1 MSRRILIKIGGGAT
15 GEGDTTIADLA
26 WLQGEGYLP
35 IVVHGGG
42 AAVTTWLDRL
52 GTPTRFVDGLRVTSE
67 ESIDVVIA
75 VLAGLA
81 NKRLTDAINAAGG
94 RAVGL
99 SGADGPIAYARVKDE
114 ALGLVG
120 EIERI
125 DPEPLDCLLS
135 GGFLPVVAPI
145 GCLAGEEGP
154 TGTLLNINA
163 DTMAAAVGAALG
175 ADQFIFLTDV
185 PGVLGADGALIPG
198 LTAGEARGLIH
209 DGVIAGGM
217 IPKAEACLRALEG
230 VEESFILDGR
240 SPGILRHAVSG
251 DVRGTR
257 IT

>member
-1 MSRRILIKIGGGAT
+1 M

-26 WLQGEGYLP
+26 WLQDEGHLP
-35 IVVHGGG
+35 LVVHGGG
-42 AAVTTWLDRL
+42 PAVTNWLDRL
-52 GTPTRFVDGLRVTSE
+52 GTPTSFVDGLRVTSE

-75 VLAGLA
+75 VLAGLV

-99 SGADGPIAYARVKDE
+99 SGADGPIAYARIKNE

-120 EIERI
+120 EIDRI
-125 DPEPLDCLLS
+125 DPEPLEWLLS
-135 GGFLPVVAPI
+135 GGFLPVLSPI
-145 GCLAGEEGP
+145 GCLADEGRP

-163 DTMAAAVGAALG
+163 DTMAAEIGAALG

-185 PGVLGADGALIPG
+185 PGVLDADGALMQG
-198 LTAGEARGLIH
+198 LTVEEARGLIEE
-209 DGVIAGGM
+209 GVIAGGM

-240 SPGILRHAVSG
+240 SPGILRQAVSG
-251 DVRGTR
+251 AVHGTR

>member
-1 MSRRILIKIGGGAT
+1 M
-15 GEGDTTIADLA
+15 
-26 WLQGEGYLP
+26 
-35 IVVHGGG
+35 
-42 AAVTTWLDRL
+42 
-52 GTPTRFVDGLRVTSE
+52 
-67 ESIDVVIA
+67 
-75 VLAGLA
+75 
-81 NKRLTDAINAAGG
+81 
-94 RAVGL
+94 
-99 SGADGPIAYARVKDE
+99 
-114 ALGLVG
+114 
-120 EIERI
+120 
-125 DPEPLDCLLS
+125 
-135 GGFLPVVAPI
+135 VAPI
-145 GCLAGEEGP
+145 GCLAGENGP

-185 PGVLGADGALIPG
+185 PGVLGADGTLIPG
-198 LTAGEARGLIH
+198 LTTEEARGLIH

>member
-1 MSRRILIKIGGGAT
+1 M

-26 WLQGEGYLP
+26 WLQQEGHLP

-42 AAVTTWLDRL
+42 AAVTGWLDRL
-52 GTPTRFVDGLRVTSE
+52 GAPTRFVNGLRVTGE
-67 ESIDVVIA
+67 ESIDVVVA
-75 VLAGLA
+75 VLAGLV

-94 RAVGL
+94 RAVGV

-125 DPEPLDCLLS
+125 DPGLLECLLA
-135 GGFLPVVAPI
+135 GGFLPVLSPV
-145 GCLAGEEGP
+145 GCLAGEDGP
-154 TGTLLNINA
+154 AGGLLNINA

-185 PGVLGADGALIPG
+185 PGVLGANGALIEG
-198 LTAGEARGLIH
+198 LTAEEARGLIAE
-209 DGVIAGGM
+209 GVIAGGM

-230 VEESFILDGR
+230 VDESFILDGR
-240 SPGILRHAVSG
+240 SPGILRQAVSG
-251 DVRGTR
+251 AICGTR